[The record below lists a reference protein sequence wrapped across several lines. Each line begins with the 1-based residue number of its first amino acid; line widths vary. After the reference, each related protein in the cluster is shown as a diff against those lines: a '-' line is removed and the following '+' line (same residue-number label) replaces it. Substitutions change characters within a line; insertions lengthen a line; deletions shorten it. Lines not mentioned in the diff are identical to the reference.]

1 LYEDCSYAKLLNL
14 ICSSNC
20 KLRDCGFKM
29 QDQIL
34 CPACGKR
41 LRKGS
46 TFCIGCGEKIPE
58 NAPFAPPLPDLGDT
72 TMNDPTETDD
82 VLPSLE
88 ESGLDDVEAEVAP
101 VVTESLPSDDEL
113 TWEEPPAPPQ
123 PTPIVEDLSWD
134 DSTLPVSEDPPTE
147 DLSLIESGGEEPE
160 LEPEDL
166 AGRSTDLVWEESE
179 IKVGMPFKEV
189 APPRVY
195 DEEVAISTEEALDH
209 LFPDGVPSEV
219 REETK
224 EAVEHLFPEG
234 RGSTTTTFIDVV
246 VGKPEKIG
254 PSSFKELQM
263 PACPNCGIDLTSDD
277 FEYPDYVFDA
287 MGRARLEHGVHHL
300 RENEHERAIESFE
313 MAKMLF
319 EKAGNEKGVQESVKR
334 VDDGY
339 DAMARF
345 HFDQGENHL
354 KVQEYEWAIVQ
365 FRKARELYMFSTDA
379 KKRARC
385 TEKVRESYIEWGKA
399 LEADGDQ
406 LSKDGRTRDALT
418 KYQESADKYRQGE
431 DKKRLRGLDKKIR
444 KA

>member
-1 LYEDCSYAKLLNL
+1 
-14 ICSSNC
+14 
-20 KLRDCGFKM
+20 M

-34 CPACGKR
+34 CPECGKR
-41 LRKGS
+41 IRRGS
-46 TFCIGCGEKIPE
+46 TFCIGCGKKIPE
-58 NAPFAPPLPDLGDT
+58 NTPLAPPEPDLGET
-72 TMNDPTETDD
+72 TMNEPSESNDE
-82 VLPSLE
+82 LPSLE
-88 ESGLDDVEAEVAP
+88 ESGLEAIEEEAAH
-101 VVTESLPSDDEL
+101 TTTDSLSADDEL
-113 TWEEPPAPPQ
+113 TWEEPPASPAPE
-123 PTPIVEDLSWD
+123 PATEDLSWD
-134 DSTLPVSEDPPTE
+134 DNTLPVTEDTPAE
-147 DLSLIESGGEEPE
+147 DLSLIEASEPE
-160 LEPEDL
+160 IEAKAEDSG
-166 AGRSTDLVWEESE
+166 GRSTDLVWEDDE

-189 APPRVY
+189 APPRIY
-195 DEEVAISTEEALDH
+195 DEEVSITTEEALEH
-209 LFPDGVPSEV
+209 LFPDGVPTEV

-246 VGKPEKIG
+246 VGKPSKIG
-254 PSSFKELQM
+254 PSSMKELQI

-287 MGRARLEHGVHHL
+287 MGRARLEHGEHHL
-300 RENEHERAIESFE
+300 KENEHEKAIESFE

-334 VDDGY
+334 VDLGY

-385 TEKVRESYIEWGKA
+385 TEKVRESYIEWGKT
-399 LEADGDQ
+399 LESDGDG
-406 LSKDGRTRDALT
+406 LSKDGHSRDALS
-418 KYQESADKYRQGE
+418 KYQEAADKYRHGE
-431 DKKRLRGLDKKIR
+431 DKKRLRGLEKKIR